1 MPDRITCLVLTR
13 KPGEAIQ
20 IGETKIT
27 VIASTAQH
35 ARIMIEAP
43 ESVRIRRCELP
54 EKGEENELDT

>member
-35 ARIMIEAP
+35 ARIMIKAP

-54 EKGEENELDT
+54 EEKI